1 MGQREVLTVHAFSV
15 LSCLQ
20 SKLSTDRS
28 YIIPFHDHMVSWWSN
43 ESFIFFPV
51 APCDGFISSR
61 TEILGKL
68 IFYSWSKVYISLFV
82 FISSPCAKHGTS
94 NFSGMRSIAFHRQV
108 YNNNTDV
115 AHPSPAQPFGFHL
128 RIIREL
134 WIVSWFCCLRR
145 IENLWIVI

>member
-28 YIIPFHDHMVSWWSN
+28 YIIPFHDHLVSWWSN
-43 ESFIFFPV
+43 EPFIFFSCSPLWRV
-51 APCDGFISSR
+51 HQFPDRNIGKTYILQLISS
-61 TEILGKL
+61 L
-68 IFYSWSKVYISLFV
+68 YSLFV

>member
-28 YIIPFHDHMVSWWSN
+28 YLSHLTITWSVDGPMN
-43 ESFIFFPV
+43 HSFFFPV
-51 APCDGFISSR
+51 APYDGFISSR

-68 IFYSWSKVYISLFV
+68 IFHSWSQVYISLFV
-82 FISSPCAKHGTS
+82 FISSPCAKHATS